1 MAKPIEENVGYLLV
15 QAAKDHRGL
24 VGVAFREVGLHVGQD
39 MLLSRLWKEDGLTQ
53 SDLVR
58 SLGVEPATVSKV
70 LSRMEGAGLVARR
83 RDSVDARSSRV
94 YLTDRGRSLR
104 EPTLRAWE
112 EAEDRMLEG
121 FAPEERAHFARML
134 SRIHENLSDGAV
146 RPRTL

>member
-94 YLTDRGRSLR
+94 YLTERGRSLR

-112 EAEDRMLEG
+112 EAEDHMLEG
-121 FAPEERAHFARML
+121 FAPEERALFARML